1 MAKPTKQ
8 QKAWVRLEECLSQG
22 QWQRRR
28 GGHSRS
34 TARRAAGKR
43 DRATQALLFLAA
55 EYGITVRDMTEDEA
69 ARESRA
75 SSGRA
80 FQAAG
85 FFKAPRTIALR
96 YNSFSVLAHE
106 MAHALD
112 HQLGWQGQRSE
123 DKEMVAIAVEYLLC
137 VEVYGFARAAA
148 NISYALD
155 WLADLQTLQ
164 RNRERIELIY
174 EELQQGLDSKRA
186 EPVAGSAL

>member
-1 MAKPTKQ
+1 MAKPTRQ
-8 QKAWVRLEECLSQG
+8 QKAWGRLEECLSQG
-22 QWQRRR
+22 RWGRRR

-34 TARRAAGKR
+34 TARRAAVNR
-43 DRATQALLFLAA
+43 DRATQALVSLADD
-55 EYGITVRDMTEDEA
+55 YGITVRTMNEEEVK
-69 ARESRA
+69 REHRA
-75 SSGRA
+75 SSGRS

-96 YNSFSVLAHE
+96 YESFSILAHE

-112 HQLGWQGQRSE
+112 YQLGWQDQRAE

-174 EELQQGLDSKRA
+174 EELQRGLDSKRA